1 LKIDEY
7 VAMVEKKV
15 IKKGSAISSWY
26 SSSKGTKVG
35 DVKADLLVRG
45 NMGVKGFV
53 FSRMWSWMAPRWE
66 TLAVVFSHRGQ
77 EKASRQQLTKLV
89 ASTERYMSVN
99 NIKWSWLVYVSET
112 GFEDE
117 AIEFVKARL
126 KREIGI
132 WLVDLPPRYFICNN
146 VLVNKY
152 GKRVFKP

>member
-7 VAMVEKKV
+7 VAIVEKK
-15 IKKGSAISSWY
+15 ITKKGSIISTWY
-26 SSSKGTKVG
+26 SFSKNAKVG

-45 NMGVKGFV
+45 NMYVKGFV
-53 FSRMWSWMAPRWE
+53 ISRMFSWMGPRWE

-77 EKASRQQLTKLV
+77 EKASTPQLTKLITT
-89 ASTERYMSVN
+89 TERYMSAN
-99 NIKWSWLVYVSET
+99 DIKWSWLVYVSET
-112 GFEDE
+112 GFEDKVV
-117 AIEFVKARL
+117 EFVKARL

-132 WLVDLPPRYFICNN
+132 WLVDLPSRDFICND